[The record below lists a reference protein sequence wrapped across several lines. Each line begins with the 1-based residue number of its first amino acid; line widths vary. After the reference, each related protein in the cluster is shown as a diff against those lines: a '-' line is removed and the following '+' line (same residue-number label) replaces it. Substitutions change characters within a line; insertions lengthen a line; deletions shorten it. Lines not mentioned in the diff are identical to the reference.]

1 MQFGF
6 SYVGL
11 VFLIM
16 LMVPNMLWTKHKP
29 KDYEKYVGNE
39 NRVLLAFER
48 GCRWFAE
55 RRTRPLTR
63 RNATT
68 GGRGSA

>member
-11 VFLIM
+11 VFLFM

-29 KDYEKYVGNE
+29 KDYE
-39 NRVLLAFER
+39 
-48 GCRWFAE
+48 
-55 RRTRPLTR
+55 
-63 RNATT
+63 
-68 GGRGSA
+68 

>member
-29 KDYEKYVGNE
+29 KDET
-39 NRVLLAFER
+39 
-48 GCRWFAE
+48 FAVAE
-55 RRTRPLTR
+55 TKKAAKKT
-63 RNATT
+63 A
-68 GGRGSA
+68 